1 MLIQTQTTPNPSTLK
16 FLLEQPLSQTRSYD
30 YENMDK
36 AAKSLL
42 AKRLF
47 AIDGVERVFI
57 APDFISVS
65 KTLDADWQYLKT
77 LVLHCLG
84 DFLLTG
90 LPAVEEIIATAADT
104 DAALLSQD
112 PLIAQILELLD
123 TRVRPAVEQ
132 DGGDIVFDRFEE
144 GILYL
149 ELRGSCSGCPSSTAT
164 LKNGIENMMK
174 HYIPEIL
181 EVRAA

>member
-16 FLLEQPLSQTRSYD
+16 FLLEQPLSQKRSYD
-30 YENMDK
+30 YENKDK
-36 AAKSLL
+36 TEKSLL

-47 AIDGVERVFI
+47 ALEGVERVFI
-57 APDFISVS
+57 APDFISVN
-65 KTLDADWQYLKT
+65 KTKDSDWQYLKT

-90 LPAVEEIIATAADT
+90 LPAVQEDSVDSENSGT
-104 DAALLSQD
+104 LSSAQD
-112 PLIAQILELLD
+112 PLIAQIVELLH

-132 DGGDIVFDRFEE
+132 DGGDIVFNRFED

-174 HYIPEIL
+174 HYIPEIR
-181 EVRAA
+181 EVCAA